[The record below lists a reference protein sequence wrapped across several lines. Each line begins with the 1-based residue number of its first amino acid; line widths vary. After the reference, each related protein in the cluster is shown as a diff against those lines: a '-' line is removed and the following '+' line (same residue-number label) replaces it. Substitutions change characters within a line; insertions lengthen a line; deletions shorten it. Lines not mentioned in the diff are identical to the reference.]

1 MSQVDQQSKR
11 EISSVLVNYTDGSD
25 PSNLDLQNFTDCNK
39 FHIDLTADEVETL
52 RTNWGFAAQFSPC
65 RKEH

>member
-1 MSQVDQQSKR
+1 MKSHLF
-11 EISSVLVNYTDGSD
+11 SSAIQPALILT
-25 PSNLDLQNFTDCNK
+25 NLDRQNFTDCNK